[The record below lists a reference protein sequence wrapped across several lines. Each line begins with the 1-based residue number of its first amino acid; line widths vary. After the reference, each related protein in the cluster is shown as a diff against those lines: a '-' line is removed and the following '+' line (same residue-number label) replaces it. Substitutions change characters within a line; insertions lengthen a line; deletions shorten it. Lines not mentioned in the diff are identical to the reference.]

1 MYSNIPK
8 FAPSDLK
15 PRSKIELIELEALN
29 EYNFFKFAIK
39 NVMPSNRTFT
49 MIKPDAVEKGHVG
62 TILNKIN
69 ASGFRIVSMKM
80 TQMSLRD
87 AKLFYEVHKGR
98 PFFGEL
104 VSFMSRG
111 PIVAAILEKD
121 NAVDDFRTL
130 IGATNPEE
138 AAEGTL
144 RKQFATSMGENA
156 VHGSDSNENAAIEGA
171 FHFSGREMF

>member
-1 MYSNIPK
+1 MLSNK
-8 FAPSDLK
+8 
-15 PRSKIELIELEALN
+15 
-29 EYNFFKFAIK
+29 
-39 NVMPSNRTFT
+39 TFT

-62 TILNKIN
+62 AILNKIN

-80 TQMSLRD
+80 TQMSQRD
-87 AKLFYEVHKGR
+87 AELFYAVHKER
-98 PFFGEL
+98 TFFGEL

-111 PIVAAILEKD
+111 PIVAAILEKE

-156 VHGSDSNENAAIEGA
+156 VHGSDSDENAEIEGA
-171 FHFSGREMF
+171 FHFSVREMF